1 MLNLQKFVSEDHYK
15 KGKVTFKVQ
24 DKDGK
29 IYSVVMT
36 MNSTIFDLKEEI
48 HYKYNKSIVEMSLYY
63 HGKKLLNDKILQDC
77 KFEEPDDIVLQTKPV
92 VVKYN
97 YC

>member
-1 MLNLQKFVSEDHYK
+1 
-15 KGKVTFKVQ
+15 
-24 DKDGK
+24 
-29 IYSVVMT
+29 
-36 MNSTIFDLKEEI
+36 
-48 HYKYNKSIVEMSLYY
+48 MSLYY

>member
-1 MLNLQKFVSEDHYK
+1 MEKKICQSCGMPIDSDDML
-15 KGKVTFKVQ
+15 GT